1 MTVSRTVS
9 NRVLVGAGSAVA
21 LALAF
26 FVAPLASSS
35 PDGLE
40 KVAIEKKLDT
50 GVTDHAAA
58 NSPLADYSTTGVE
71 NERLSTG
78 IAGVIGTVL
87 TLGIGY
93 GVFALVRRAKPR
105 DDARQPVT
113 SAG

>member
-1 MTVSRTVS
+1 MTVSRAVS
-9 NRVLVGAGSAVA
+9 NRVLVGAGTAVA

-58 NSPLADYSTTGVE
+58 GSPLADYSTTGVD

-78 IAGVIGTVL
+78 IAGVVGTVF

-93 GVFALVRRAKPR
+93 GVFALVRRARPR
-105 DDARQPVT
+105 DDDRRHAT
-113 SAG
+113 SAA